1 MKKFILATGL
11 ALAMSG
17 AAHAQ
22 SVTETAS
29 DAAGAVTGAVA
40 SLWDG
45 WSGTATFGATSSTG
59 NAEASSVS
67 GGLRVGKTVGQ
78 WEHLAFG
85 TILFGEQTVV
95 RLVEDADGNPVIDQ
109 ATNAQQIDV
118 FTANASERI
127 SLGYQPKYYWRPNT
141 YFFGI
146 LDWEQDEPANIDTST
161 RQLIGVGHRFWS
173 TDQGYFSGEAGFGNK
188 VLEPVTGDDLS
199 GGIAYLGLNYLN
211 RISENTT
218 FNADMRADLGG
229 DNTFV
234 EIGLGLAYKIS
245 ERLALKVS
253 YFTRGNTDLALD
265 DATNPLSSDNDTVTT
280 FNLVLDI

>member
-1 MKKFILATGL
+1 MRKFILATGL
-11 ALAMSG
+11 ALAMAG

-22 SVTETAS
+22 SATDTVS
-29 DAAGAVTGAVA
+29 GAAGAVTDVVA
-40 SLWDG
+40 SVWDG
-45 WSGTATFGATSSTG
+45 WSGTATFGATSTTG
-59 NAEASSVS
+59 NAEASSVN
-67 GGLRVGKTVGQ
+67 GALRIGKTVGQ
-78 WEHLAFG
+78 WEHLVFG
-85 TILFGEQTVV
+85 AVLFGEQTIVTET
-95 RLVEDADGNPVIDQ
+95 LDEDGQPSFEIATADN
-109 ATNAQQIDV
+109 
-118 FTANASERI
+118 SERI

-173 TDQGYFSGEAGFGNK
+173 TEQGYFSGEAGFGNK
-188 VLEPVTGDDLS
+188 VLEPVVGDDLS

-211 RISENTT
+211 RISDNTT
-218 FNADMRADLGG
+218 FNADLRADLGG

-234 EIGLGLAYKIS
+234 EIGLGLAFKIS

-253 YFTRGNTDLALD
+253 YFTRGNTDLSLD
-265 DATNPLSSDNDTVTT
+265 TDVNPLASDNDTVTT